1 MQTAAPD
8 STGPALFGTASIRG
22 GVQVNNYG
30 PPPAPGG
37 GPILRCTID
46 AMHGRRYVGRADLLE
61 RIAAALA
68 DDAQPPVIVLHGP
81 PGVGKSELAREY
93 ARRHAARYPGG
104 RYFLD
109 ATGGMPDGLAA
120 IGRNRFGAEFPGD
133 RPIPEQCE
141 WTVHRLWAEETLL
154 IFDNA
159 ASPDAIRPWLPP
171 SGAPCH
177 AIVTS
182 LFERWQGWPAWP
194 VPPLSAAE
202 SRDLVA
208 GIAGEAAA
216 SRHGDA
222 LVAAFGGLPVQLVPA
237 SAVLAKAVGRDRP
250 ISSALGIGE
259 DLQRS
264 YGAAYGLLAPD
275 AQLLLHAAATRNCQR
290 IDRDALARDMADGVG
305 WGEER
310 FLGHLD
316 ACQDLH
322 LMEGGATLRMHQLY
336 AAHLLRHAAPEGREA
351 DLTRIRT
358 AQKDR
363 MIAIA
368 ADLAETPARSDLADD
383 LQGFAIAPDV
393 WSDIDLSWRDYH
405 TLGRAMLEVGQF
417 PAALSWCER
426 AVAAAG
432 SGGID
437 GIVDQSILGASL
449 HELGFCLSQQGRYD
463 EAMSW
468 YRRAVTAAEQGDI
481 HGRVDQG
488 SLGRSLHQIGVC
500 LLQQEHYGEA
510 MSWFDRAVAAAG
522 KGDIHGRVDDALLA
536 AFRRSAAFC
545 RSKLS
550 E

>member
-1 MQTAAPD
+1 M
-8 STGPALFGTASIRG
+8 
-22 GVQVNNYG
+22 
-30 PPPAPGG
+30 PG
-37 GPILRCTID
+37 
-46 AMHGRRYVGRADLLE
+46 
-61 RIAAALA
+61 
-68 DDAQPPVIVLHGP
+68 
-81 PGVGKSELAREY
+81 
-93 ARRHAARYPGG
+93 
-104 RYFLD
+104 
-109 ATGGMPDGLAA
+109 GLAA

-141 WTVHRLWAEETLL
+141 WTVHRLCAEETLL

-275 AQLLLHAAATRNCQR
+275 AQLLLHAAAMRNCQR
-290 IDRDALARDMADGVG
+290 IDRDALARDMADGAG

-310 FLGHLD
+310 FLDHLD

-336 AAHLLRHAAPEGREA
+336 AAHLLRRAAPEGREA
-351 DLTRIRT
+351 DLARIRT

-368 ADLAETPARSDLADD
+368 AELADAPARSDLADD

-405 TLGRAMLEVGQF
+405 ILGRALLEVGQF
-417 PAALSWCER
+417 PAALSWCQR
-426 AVAAAG
+426 AVAAAE

-437 GIVDQSILGASL
+437 GIVDQSSLGMSLHLVGICLSQQGQYDEAMCWYRRAVTAKEEGDIHGRIDQESLGRSL
-449 HELGFCLSQQGRYD
+449 HEVGRCLSRQGRYDEALSWYQRAVTAAETGDIHGRVDQESLGRSLHEVGFCLSQQGQYD
-463 EAMSW
+463 EAMPW
-468 YRRAVTAAEQGDI
+468 YQRAVTAKEQGDI
-481 HGRVDQG
+481 HCRVDQG
-488 SLGRSLHQIGVC
+488 SLGRSLHQIGYC
-500 LLQQEHYGEA
+500 LSQQERYGEA

-536 AFRRSAAFC
+536 SFRQSAAFC